1 MRSRSRSTRTRNLR
15 ALDGFLKRE
24 QDVDWITWAKEAGL
38 YISPLLMGAVL
49 WQERE
54 RQRLLTENKALDDRV
69 VDLAERVLTITAE
82 LKMYLFNERKT

>member
-38 YISPLLMGAVL
+38 YISPLLMGAVF
-49 WQERE
+49 WQEQE
-54 RQRLLTENKALDDRV
+54 RRRLLTENKALDDRV
-69 VDLAERVLTITAE
+69 VDLEERVLTITAE